1 MVAASGH
8 LDESKKRKTVTCQC
22 SKQEL
27 VLGSEAE
34 PSLVK
39 NPPPRTV
46 EGSDPNCGKPN
57 QTWRI
62 PIDAESRSKASQETS
77 VKLLCKLTSQSGL

>member
-46 EGSDPNCGKPN
+46 EESDVSPKLRETKPDLEDSH
-57 QTWRI
+57 R
-62 PIDAESRSKASQETS
+62 
-77 VKLLCKLTSQSGL
+77 C